1 MQSWQPSLA
10 QTLQRLRQPDRPV
23 RVAVLGIGQ
32 ELRGDD
38 AAGVYAAR
46 ALERLISACDHLL
59 VLVAGPAPENFT
71 GVLRR
76 FGPDLVLLLDAA
88 QMDAPPATVAWLA
101 WQAAD
106 GISASTHT
114 LPLSILATFLTTD
127 LGCRV
132 TLLGIQP
139 TTISLNAPLS
149 PAIRQTIETVVQRLA
164 ELLC

>member
-1 MQSWQPSLA
+1 MQSWQTALA
-10 QTLQRLRQPDRPV
+10 QTLQQLRQPDRLA
-23 RVAVLGIGQ
+23 RVAVLGIGH

-46 ALERLISACDHLL
+46 ALERLTSSCDHLL
-59 VLVAGPAPENFT
+59 VLAVGPAPENFT

-101 WQAAD
+101 WQTAD

-114 LPLSILATFLTTD
+114 FPLSVFATFLTTE
-127 LGCRV
+127 LGCPV
-132 TLLGIQP
+132 ALLGIQP
-139 TTISLNAPLS
+139 ANTSLNAPLS
-149 PAIRQTIETVVQRLA
+149 PAIRQASESVAQRLA
-164 ELLC
+164 KLLC